1 MVHTCMNVE
10 ESGCLFC
17 LYEDDEQK
25 LAKLRKIQS
34 FIHGWLRRRK
44 WKQVVEQYI
53 KSPFSEGLR
62 KRYTCVLEF
71 LEGEKQYVQQIA
83 VLITCFSRPLKMAA
97 SSKKP
102 SCTLDDVNSICL
114 NSEALLLL
122 HQIFLEG
129 LTARLESS
137 PPLVLGDL
145 LLTMLLPK
153 LNIYQEYVRN
163 HHYSLQVLTEC
174 CDILLDVEQTFVR
187 KGDLIQIL
195 IEKPKERVTF
205 KKFESFRRSDKDVA
219 RECFLFSYHLIVTTR
234 GSDGKLHLEPNV
246 GKIPMSEASLIEEPN
261 EESTLERP
269 CESASSVTTEQD
281 TSYQGRDFKV
291 VLSSKN
297 LVTPVVIHFVAPTL
311 SDKAAWISDLA
322 NCMNNAQ
329 FREIFKPLMANT
341 SSINLP

>member
-1 MVHTCMNVE
+1 
-10 ESGCLFC
+10 
-17 LYEDDEQK
+17 
-25 LAKLRKIQS
+25 
-34 FIHGWLRRRK
+34 
-44 WKQVVEQYI
+44 
-53 KSPFSEGLR
+53 
-62 KRYTCVLEF
+62 
-71 LEGEKQYVQQIA
+71 
-83 VLITCFSRPLKMAA
+83 MAA

-102 SCTLDDVNSICL
+102 SCTLDDGNSICL

-174 CDILLDVEQTFVR
+174 MKIQPFAAYLKILESKPMCKCRSLETFLNYPMQSVPRYIRTLRELLAHTPLEHVERKTLEAVLAQLENLSKQIHDEVSETENLRKNLAVERMIVEGCDILLDVEQTFVR

-205 KKFESFRRSDKDVA
+205 KKIESFRRSDKDVA
-219 RECFLFSYHLIVTTR
+219 RECFLFSYHLIVTTSFNIKTLDTNR
-234 GSDGKLHLEPNV
+234 FLISD
-246 GKIPMSEASLIEEPN
+246 
-261 EESTLERP
+261 RP

-291 VLSSKN
+291 VVLCSKN

-329 FREIFKPLMANT
+329 FREICKPLMANT